1 MRTLNDYFITAHM
14 HDISTAGSIYVPVPD
29 KGRII
34 KISSVIDGAITT
46 ANAAITV
53 RTSESGNTDVSNAGI
68 TIAHSG
74 SGAGDIDSSEPTA
87 LNAVNDGEFIR
98 IITSGASANTVSAT
112 FTIIIRR

>member
-34 KISSVIDGAITT
+34 KIISVIDGTIAT

-53 RTSESGNTDVSNAGI
+53 RTSESGSTNVTGAGI

-74 SGAGDIDSSEPTA
+74 SAAGDIDSSEPTA
-87 LNAVNDGEFIR
+87 LNAVNEGDFIR
-98 IITSGASANTVSAT
+98 IITSGASSNTVAAQ
-112 FTIIIRR
+112 FTVIIRR

>member
-34 KISSVIDGAITT
+34 KITSVIDGAIST

-53 RTSESGNTDVSNAGI
+53 RTSESGSTDVTGAGI

-74 SGAGDIDSSEPTA
+74 SAAGDIDSSEPTA
-87 LNAVNDGEFIR
+87 LNAVNDGDFIR
-98 IITSGASANTVSAT
+98 IITSGASSGTVSAT